1 MFDHQRGDVIIDIL
15 DQDLNVLTDGANH
28 PSTIVTPSRRVERMV
43 LTRRAGSD
51 VVALLC
57 DDPQAIYFYSCIDMN
72 IVATLDTPR
81 GTSAFAVDDRGE
93 QLVLAYSSDLPASSA
108 G

>member
-1 MFDHQRGDVIIDIL
+1 MIIDKL
-15 DQDLNVLTDGANH
+15 DQDFNVLTDDANY
-28 PSTIVTPSRRVERMV
+28 PQTIATPSRRVERII
-43 LTRRAGSD
+43 LARRAGSD

-72 IVATLDTPR
+72 IDATLDIPR

-93 QLVLAYSSDLPASSA
+93 RLVLAYSSDLPASS